1 MEKLL
6 VFGRHFSY
14 VGKKWKKE
22 RRAGISIQVRVWRT
36 VHFWVGC
43 ALALCTVINKYT
55 VLYLADFTDSSM
67 HRKPFSDAPLPLYVA
82 LNISDTEGAC
92 LNVNVI

>member
-1 MEKLL
+1 MEKGEESGYLYTSSCL
-6 VFGRHFSY
+6 AYSSFLG
-14 VGKKWKKE
+14 WLC
-22 RRAGISIQVRVWRT
+22 
-36 VHFWVGC
+36 C